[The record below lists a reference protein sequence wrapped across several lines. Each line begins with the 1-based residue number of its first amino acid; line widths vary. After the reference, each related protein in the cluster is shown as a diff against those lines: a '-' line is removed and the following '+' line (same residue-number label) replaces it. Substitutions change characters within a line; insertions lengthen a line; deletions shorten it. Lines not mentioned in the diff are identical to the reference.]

1 MNINFHGLDIT
12 QSLKYS
18 VIVAVDQR
26 GFVFV
31 RHQDRTTWEIPG
43 GHIEAGETALEA
55 AKRELFEETGAAE
68 FSLLEVCNYSVT
80 VGDSTTYGG
89 LFFAE
94 IQSYCGSLKFETAE
108 VKSFKSMPSNLTYP
122 AIQPLLL
129 NKVEASI
136 EDLRANQGAK
146 G

>member
-94 IQSYCGSLKFETAE
+94 IQSYCGLLKFETAE